1 MISRK
6 SLKFKLPLYLVL
18 VTTLPLI
25 ILAVFGYRQVNNVY
39 VKQKLGDM
47 MNIIDTK
54 YIHILD
60 LLDRGKAEAANVAS
74 SPAVINSLNEHYGD
88 SGSQDSQKQAT
99 IYLNHML
106 DEAKMNRKHPFDR
119 EVPTRNRYDEF
130 FILNKEGQVIV
141 STNSDNL
148 NKDLHNSKFFT
159 VAKTGEVGVV
169 DAYRESEEKTVF
181 GFTAPIYKGGL
192 NTNDEHDPE
201 HLIGYFGAKVD
212 TGMLA
217 LIMTGE
223 LGNLTGGQLFFAGYS
238 KTLDMYIMNKDGLMI
253 SQSRVLSE
261 DTVLKK
267 KGSEEPLKRAL
278 DVNAS
283 GARTTSAGL
292 ETGAREVME
301 VYDNHGDQA
310 VAGASMV
317 VFDQLWTVVIEENSE
332 DAFAPLIKL
341 KNTFA
346 LAGILMIALVTGVG
360 YILSRR
366 IVRPLS
372 DISTAADHLAEGNLE
387 SQVDVGNASFR
398 EAAFLSHAFNKM
410 ARNLKEMVESEKNV
424 KEHLESL
431 LGNIKFAIEDIASAS
446 TDIFAA
452 SSQHNT
458 GATEQAASISQTATT
473 VDEVRQTAEQTNER
487 AQSVASSAE
496 KSVKISDTGMAA
508 VGKTIEGMK
517 GIKDKVEQI
526 AENITALSE
535 QTQQIGEIISTVND
549 IAEQSNLLALN
560 ASIEAARAGE
570 QGKGFAVVASEVRNL
585 AEQSQQ
591 ATSQVR
597 AILDDIQKA
606 THTVV
611 MVTDEG
617 TKGVDSGVELANKAG
632 GTIRALVEAINES
645 SESAQQIVASAHQ
658 QASGMDQISMAMNS
672 INQSTTQTLASTK
685 QTESAAQKLSE
696 LGTRLKKLVEEYN
709 GELTEID
716 IDELTDVV
724 KDKKE
729 KVAVAG

>member
-99 IYLNHML
+99 VYLNHML

-130 FILNKEGQVIV
+130 FVLNKEGQVIV

-181 GFTAPIYKGGL
+181 GFTAPIYKGSL

-217 LIMTGE
+217 LVMTGE
-223 LGNLTGGQLFFAGYS
+223 LGNLTDGQLFFAGYS
-238 KTLDMYIMNKDGLMI
+238 KTLDMYIMNKDGQMI

-278 DVNAS
+278 DVNATGS
-283 GARTTSAGL
+283 RTTSAGL

-301 VYDNHGDQA
+301 VYDN
-310 VAGASMV
+310 
-317 VFDQLWTVVIEENSE
+317 
-332 DAFAPLIKL
+332 
-341 KNTFA
+341 
-346 LAGILMIALVTGVG
+346 
-360 YILSRR
+360 
-366 IVRPLS
+366 
-372 DISTAADHLAEGNLE
+372 
-387 SQVDVGNASFR
+387 
-398 EAAFLSHAFNKM
+398 
-410 ARNLKEMVESEKNV
+410 
-424 KEHLESL
+424 
-431 LGNIKFAIEDIASAS
+431 
-446 TDIFAA
+446 
-452 SSQHNT
+452 
-458 GATEQAASISQTATT
+458 
-473 VDEVRQTAEQTNER
+473 
-487 AQSVASSAE
+487 
-496 KSVKISDTGMAA
+496 
-508 VGKTIEGMK
+508 
-517 GIKDKVEQI
+517 
-526 AENITALSE
+526 
-535 QTQQIGEIISTVND
+535 
-549 IAEQSNLLALN
+549 
-560 ASIEAARAGE
+560 
-570 QGKGFAVVASEVRNL
+570 
-585 AEQSQQ
+585 
-591 ATSQVR
+591 
-597 AILDDIQKA
+597 
-606 THTVV
+606 
-611 MVTDEG
+611 
-617 TKGVDSGVELANKAG
+617 
-632 GTIRALVEAINES
+632 
-645 SESAQQIVASAHQ
+645 
-658 QASGMDQISMAMNS
+658 
-672 INQSTTQTLASTK
+672 
-685 QTESAAQKLSE
+685 
-696 LGTRLKKLVEEYN
+696 
-709 GELTEID
+709 
-716 IDELTDVV
+716 
-724 KDKKE
+724 
-729 KVAVAG
+729 